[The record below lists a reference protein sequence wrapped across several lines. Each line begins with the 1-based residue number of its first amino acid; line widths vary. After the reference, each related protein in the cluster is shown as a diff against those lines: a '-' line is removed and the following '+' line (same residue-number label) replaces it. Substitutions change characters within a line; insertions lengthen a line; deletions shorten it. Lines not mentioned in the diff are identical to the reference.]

1 MTLAYTPIDIAIDI
15 SSEQEIIDWFEN
27 HKVLD
32 TDYWEYQANRHTW
45 AIVACMQDLDD
56 WRKIDFNLWNNRR
69 DQIPNAGVYFHP
81 GFEETFP
88 SIASAIKQL
97 PFKQLT
103 YAGMI
108 LQMGEISPHQDTH
121 DQNNPTEPRRYN
133 IYLTDPAHNTFYIS
147 KDPKS
152 ERIKPQFDNSYRCF
166 AFNNSECWHGAE
178 PTARPKLMIAT
189 TGIIDNE
196 KHKALLERS
205 LEKFPNKAIWI

>member
-1 MTLAYTPIDIAIDI
+1 MTLAYTPIDIVIDVPD
-15 SSEQEIIDWFEN
+15 EQEIINWFEK

-32 TDYWEYQANRHTW
+32 TDYWEYRANRHTW
-45 AIVACMQDLDD
+45 AIVACMKNLDD
-56 WRKIDFNLWNNRR
+56 WRKIDFSLWDNRR
-69 DQIPNAGVYFHP
+69 DEIPNAGMYFHP

-108 LQMGEISPHQDTH
+108 LQMGEITPHQDTH
-121 DQNNPTEPRRYN
+121 DHNDPTEPRRYN

-152 ERIKPQFDNSYRCF
+152 ERIKPQIDNTYRCF
-166 AFNNSECWHGAE
+166 AFNNSKCWHGAE

-189 TGIIDNE
+189 TGIIDDTA
-196 KHKALLERS
+196 HKELVARS
-205 LEKFPNKAIWI
+205 IDKFKDKVLYI